1 MILSSARCSIHGS
14 AQFGAGLL
22 LCSRDNRRKELF
34 MNAKDKEK
42 LNMAG
47 TIVSLL
53 KGDTIVIDPDEF
65 RKRADIKNKEFY
77 EVEKDTERKEGKK
90 APGLTDA
97 EMLCCDIAIHI
108 AHKTAAR
115 FEDMADGME
124 MSTLSVQC
132 DRLLCF
138 AENRGGNR
146 NEL

>member
-53 KGDTIVIDPDEF
+53 KGDTIVIDDPCMLQMLS
-65 RKRADIKNKEFY
+65 RA
-77 EVEKDTERKEGKK
+77 
-90 APGLTDA
+90 GLPSLQESGRPA
-97 EMLCCDIAIHI
+97 LCIL
-108 AHKTAAR
+108 
-115 FEDMADGME
+115 F
-124 MSTLSVQC
+124 LSMVITPFFSVCLSAQ
-132 DRLLCF
+132 
-138 AENRGGNR
+138 
-146 NEL
+146 